1 MFRFPSLIIHAAE
14 ENSNGKNL
22 KSDYFLG
29 TLNNAVPLVK
39 ITRVKPSGLGIL
51 TAQKEIMEVMIM
63 KKLCLWIPAL
73 LLVAAVCGGC
83 RGRGSVPETTPP
95 STNTGTSAPTS
106 EPTRGT
112 TPPSSLETEDTTPT
126 VDNGNGP
133 LDGTG
138 ETGGSNGEGS
148 GNNGTNGGSTGEST
162 DGNARGRSGIGGTG
176 GAANGNGGNG
186 IGSAGG
192 NSGMGTGIG

>member
-1 MFRFPSLIIHAAE
+1 MFHFPSLIIHAAE
-14 ENSNGKNL
+14 KNSNGKNL
-22 KSDYFLG
+22 KSDYFLDE
-29 TLNNAVPLVK
+29 
-39 ITRVKPSGLGIL
+39 ITRVKPSSLGIL

-83 RGRGSVPETTPP
+83 RGRGNVPETTPP
-95 STNTGTSAPTS
+95 SSNTGTSAPTS

-112 TPPSSLETEDTTPT
+112 TPPSSLETENTTPT

-138 ETGGSNGEGS
+138 ETGGNGEGS
-148 GNNGTNGGSTGEST
+148 GENGTNGGSTGEST
-162 DGNARGRSGIGGTG
+162 DGNARGRSGIGRTG

>member
-1 MFRFPSLIIHAAE
+1 MYFPFLTLHGWSKRSAAQPQTICSE
-14 ENSNGKNL
+14 I
-22 KSDYFLG
+22 
-29 TLNNAVPLVK
+29 PLVE
-39 ITRVKPSGLGIL
+39 ITRVKPSSLGIL

-83 RGRGSVPETTPP
+83 RGRGNVPETTPP
-95 STNTGTSAPTS
+95 SSNTGTSAPTS

-112 TPPSSLETEDTTPT
+112 TPPSSLETENTTPT

-138 ETGGSNGEGS
+138 ETGGNSNGEGS
-148 GNNGTNGGSTGEST
+148 GENGTNGGSTGEST
-162 DGNARGRSGIGGTG
+162 GGNARSRSGIGRTG